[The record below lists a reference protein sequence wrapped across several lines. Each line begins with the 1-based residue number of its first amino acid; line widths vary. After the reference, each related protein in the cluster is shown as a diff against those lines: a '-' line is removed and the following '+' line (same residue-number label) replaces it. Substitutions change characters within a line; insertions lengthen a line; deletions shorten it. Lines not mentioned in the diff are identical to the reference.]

1 MADEGASSEL
11 TPTGARARAGAGTRT
26 WPVGSAQ
33 WGWPGVWPQLGFSI
47 PARIR
52 VWAAAEIG
60 AGRLFPWFA
69 VAFGGGI
76 VLYFAADHEPAAWAA
91 LIAAAV
97 AATAV
102 VFLRHRPLSFV
113 VALGFFAIASGF
125 AVATLKA
132 VLIAHPVLRFPAYS
146 VSVAGFVE
154 LRDESQKSDRFVL
167 RLDRIE
173 GNRIVEKPQRVRLS
187 VRRGMAPPA
196 GAYVEAKAQ
205 LNPPLQPLR
214 PGSYDFA
221 RDLYFQRIGASGFVH
236 GAVKIVAPPTQAGW
250 RLSATTF
257 VENVRDAIDM
267 RIRSVL
273 SGDVGS
279 IASALITGKRDA
291 ITPYLYDA
299 MFVSGIG
306 HVLSISG
313 YHMAVVA
320 GVVFFIFR
328 ALLALIPGLTDR
340 MPVKKWA
347 ALGALV
353 VTALY
358 LVLSGAEVAT
368 QRSFIMIAIVLI
380 GVVLDRPVLTLRTVT
395 IAALV
400 VLFLSPEAVVHPS
413 FQMSFAAT
421 LALIAAYAYGQPA
434 RHAGADS
441 PLAMRAALWG
451 VNEIVSLLLAS
462 LIAGL
467 ATTPYAAYHF
477 HRLAPYGVIA
487 NLLAMPVVSA
497 WVMPM
502 GILGVIAIPF
512 GFDAFFWRQM
522 GFGIEWMDTVALWVA
537 SLPGAF
543 GRVTAFGTAPLLL
556 ATAGLLLIGLLKTP
570 LRWGGAAFVA
580 LAIMLALRAPSPDI
594 LVAADGRTFA
604 VRGANGKLAFH
615 RTGSDT
621 FATREWLAA
630 DADGRDVNDKGLGDG
645 IGCDLQGCIGKLAD
659 GRLVAYAFAP
669 DAFEDD
675 CRRAV
680 IIVATREAPPGC
692 DATVIGR
699 KQWREQGAL
708 ALYRERYGGGFTIE
722 PARPLTYD
730 RPWAPRTLPA
740 AGANGQASQEA
751 SGSAATAPAH
761 APPPRDATP
770 SSEDLQADD

>member
-1 MADEGASSEL
+1 
-11 TPTGARARAGAGTRT
+11 
-26 WPVGSAQ
+26 
-33 WGWPGVWPQLGFSI
+33 
-47 PARIR
+47 
-52 VWAAAEIG
+52 
-60 AGRLFPWFA
+60 
-69 VAFGGGI
+69 
-76 VLYFAADHEPAAWAA
+76 
-91 LIAAAV
+91 
-97 AATAV
+97 
-102 VFLRHRPLSFV
+102 
-113 VALGFFAIASGF
+113 
-125 AVATLKA
+125 
-132 VLIAHPVLRFPAYS
+132 

-167 RLDRIE
+167 RLERIE
-173 GNRIVEKPQRVRLS
+173 GNRIVDKPQRIRLS

-196 GAYVEAKAQ
+196 GAFVEAKAQ

-236 GAVKIVAPPTQAGW
+236 GAVKVVAPPAAAGW
-250 RLSATTF
+250 RLRAVTF
-257 VENVRDAIDM
+257 VESVRDAIDG

-320 GVVFFIFR
+320 GVVFFILR
-328 ALLALIPGLTDR
+328 ALLALIPGVTDR

-347 ALGALV
+347 ALGALI

-380 GVVLDRPVLTLRTVT
+380 GVILDRPVLTLRTVT

-400 VLFLSPEAVVHPS
+400 VLFLTPEAVVHPS

-421 LALIAAYAYGQPA
+421 LALIAAYAYGQLLT
-434 RHAGADS
+434 RAGADS
-441 PLAMRAALWG
+441 PLATRAALWG

-512 GFDAFFWRQM
+512 GFDALFWRQM
-522 GFGIEWMDTVALWVA
+522 GYGIEWMDTVALWVA

-543 GRVTAFGTAPLLL
+543 DRVTSFGTGPLLL
-556 ATAGLLLIGLLKTP
+556 ATAGLLVIGLLKTP
-570 LRWGGAAFVA
+570 LRWSGAAFVV
-580 LAIMLALRAPSPDI
+580 LALVLAARTPVPDV

-621 FATREWLAA
+621 FATREWLAS

-645 IGCDLQGCIGKLAD
+645 IACDPLGCIGKLAD
-659 GRLVAYAFAP
+659 GRAVSYAFAP
-669 DAFEDD
+669 DAFEED
-675 CRRAV
+675 CRRAA
-680 IIVATREAPPGC
+680 IIVATRDAPPDC
-692 DATVIGR
+692 DTTVIGR

-708 ALYRERYGGGFTIE
+708 ALYRDRNGSGFTIE
-722 PARPLTYD
+722 SARPLNYD
-730 RPWAPRTLPA
+730 RPWAPRIVRAAANASAARTFPA
-740 AGANGQASQEA
+740 AA
-751 SGSAATAPAH
+751 
-761 APPPRDATP
+761 
-770 SSEDLQADD
+770 

>member
-1 MADEGASSEL
+1 
-11 TPTGARARAGAGTRT
+11 
-26 WPVGSAQ
+26 
-33 WGWPGVWPQLGFSI
+33 
-47 PARIR
+47 
-52 VWAAAEIG
+52 
-60 AGRLFPWFA
+60 
-69 VAFGGGI
+69 
-76 VLYFAADHEPAAWAA
+76 
-91 LIAAAV
+91 
-97 AATAV
+97 
-102 VFLRHRPLSFV
+102 
-113 VALGFFAIASGF
+113 
-125 AVATLKA
+125 
-132 VLIAHPVLRFPAYS
+132 LRFPAYS

-167 RLDRIE
+167 RLERIE
-173 GNRIVEKPQRVRLS
+173 GNRIVDKPQRVRLS
-187 VRRGMAPPA
+187 VRRGTAPPA
-196 GAYVEAKAQ
+196 GAFVEAKAQ
-205 LNPPLQPLR
+205 LSPPLQPLR

-236 GAVKIVAPPTQAGW
+236 GAVKVVTPPAEEGW
-250 RLSATTF
+250 RLRAVTS

-320 GVVFFIFR
+320 GIVFFILR
-328 ALLALIPGLTDR
+328 ALLALIPGVTDR

-400 VLFLSPEAVVHPS
+400 VLFLAPEAVVHPS

-421 LALIAAYAYGQPA
+421 LALIAAYAYGQPLA
-434 RHAGADS
+434 RAGADS
-441 PLAMRAALWG
+441 PLATRAALWG

-462 LIAGL
+462 LIACL

-502 GILGVIAIPF
+502 GILGVVAIPF

-522 GFGIEWMDTVALWVA
+522 GYGIEWMDTVALWVA

-543 GRVTAFGTAPLLL
+543 GRVTSFGSGPLLL
-556 ATAGLLLIGLLKTP
+556 ATAGLLAIGLLKTP
-570 LRWGGAAFVA
+570 LRWSGAVFVV
-580 LAIMLALRAPSPDI
+580 LAIILAARTPVPDV

-604 VRGANGKLAFH
+604 VRSANGKLAFH

-621 FATREWLAA
+621 FATREWLAS
-630 DADGRDVNDKGLGDG
+630 DADGRDVNDKGLGEC
-645 IGCDLQGCIGKLAD
+645 IACDPSGCIGKLAD
-659 GRLVAYAFAP
+659 GRVVSYAFAP
-669 DAFEDD
+669 DAFEED
-675 CRRAV
+675 CRRAA
-680 IIVATREAPPGC
+680 IIVATRDAPPDC
-692 DATVIGR
+692 EAIVIGR
-699 KQWREQGAL
+699 KHNGAS
-708 ALYRERYGGGFTIE
+708 RGRS
-722 PARPLTYD
+722 R
-730 RPWAPRTLPA
+730 
-740 AGANGQASQEA
+740 
-751 SGSAATAPAH
+751 SAATAVAVASPSRTSAAAQLRPPVGAARRACGGNREQPRNVRQRNGTAAPAF
-761 APPPRDATP
+761 AATARRHTCLRGLA
-770 SSEDLQADD
+770 SG